1 MCGVLWESKER
12 MRPMKNVFKTEAVF
26 KIKDVVI
33 VEHFHERSFHKHE
46 AITRKSSYVCG
57 ALATMS
63 IMTALVTNWSA
74 AFIVFGMLS
83 AVLLVLIQLN
93 IIFKSMNEAVSTRR
107 IASFTFPNK
116 NIFSVKH
123 NKFMDDVLNNK
134 AIMKIAYDH
143 CDSDDV
149 IQAIIILS
157 TNNDPEV
164 CKKMCKV
171 IEIYYEYGMSIEVLK
186 QKCKVIDVGQSQ
198 DISTFNKKAQG
209 EIDELGRGAD
219 EAMRFF
225 ADTMVDRAEVMTGRK
240 VT

>member
-1 MCGVLWESKER
+1 
-12 MRPMKNVFKTEAVF
+12 MKKAVF
-26 KIKDVVI
+26 KSDSVVI

-46 AITRKSSYVCG
+46 AVTRKSSYVCG

-63 IMTALVTNWSA
+63 IVTALVSNWTA
-74 AFIVFGMLS
+74 AFIVFGVLS
-83 AVLLVLIQLN
+83 FVLLVLNELT
-93 IIFKSMNEAVSTRR
+93 IIFESMNEAVSTRE

-134 AIMKIAYDH
+134 AIMKIAHDH

-157 TNNDPEV
+157 TSNDPEV
-164 CKKMCKV
+164 MKKMCKV
-171 IEIYYEYGMSIEVLK
+171 IEIYYEHGMSIEVMK
-186 QKCKVIDVGQSQ
+186 QKCKVIDGGQSQ
-198 DISTFNKKAQG
+198 DISTFNKKSQG
-209 EIDELGRGAD
+209 EIDELGSGAD

-240 VT
+240 VN

>member
-1 MCGVLWESKER
+1 MCGVLWESTER
-12 MRPMKNVFKTEAVF
+12 MKPMKKAVF
-26 KIKDVVI
+26 KINDVVI
-33 VEHFHERSFHKHE
+33 MEHFHERSFHKHE
-46 AITRKSSYVCG
+46 AVARKSSYVCG

-63 IMTALVTNWSA
+63 IVTALVSNWTA
-74 AFIVFGMLS
+74 AFIVFGVLS
-83 AVLLVLIQLN
+83 FVLLVLNELT
-93 IIFKSMNEAVSTRR
+93 IIFESMNEAVSTRE

-123 NKFMDDVLNNK
+123 NKFMDDVLSNK
-134 AIMKIAYDH
+134 AIMKIAHDH

-157 TNNDPEV
+157 TSNDPEV
-164 CKKMCKV
+164 WKKMCKV
-171 IEIYYEYGMSIEVLK
+171 IEIYYEHGMSIEVMR
-186 QKCKVIDVGQSQ
+186 QKCKVIDGGQYQ
-198 DISTFNKKAQG
+198 DISTFNKKSQG
-209 EIDELGRGAD
+209 EIDELGSGAD

>member
-1 MCGVLWESKER
+1 MCGVLWESRER
-12 MRPMKNVFKTEAVF
+12 MKSMRSMEAVF
-26 KIKDVVI
+26 KINDVVI
-33 VEHFHERSFHKHE
+33 MEHFHERSFHKHE
-46 AITRKSSYVCG
+46 AVARKSSYVCG

-63 IMTALVTNWSA
+63 IVTALVTNWLA
-74 AFIVFGMLS
+74 AFIVSGMLL
-83 AVLLVLIQLN
+83 AVLLVLILLTML
-93 IIFKSMNEAVSTRR
+93 FKSMSEEVSTRR

-116 NIFSVKH
+116 NIFSAKH
-123 NKFMDDVLNNK
+123 NKFMDDVLSNK
-134 AIMKIAYDH
+134 AIMKIAHDH

-157 TNNDPEV
+157 TSNDPEV
-164 CKKMCKV
+164 MKKMCKV
-171 IEIYYEYGMSIEVLK
+171 IEIYYEHGMSIKMMK
-186 QKCKVIDVGQSQ
+186 QKCKVIDAGQYQ

-209 EIDELGRGAD
+209 EIDELGRGVD

>member
-1 MCGVLWESKER
+1 MCGVLWESTER
-12 MRPMKNVFKTEAVF
+12 MKPRMKKMKAVF
-26 KIKDVVI
+26 KSDSVVI

-46 AITRKSSYVCG
+46 AVTRKSSYVCG

-63 IMTALVTNWSA
+63 IVTALVSNWLA
-74 AFIVFGMLS
+74 AFIVSGMLL
-83 AVLLVLIQLN
+83 AVLLVLNELT
-93 IIFKSMNEAVSTRR
+93 IIFESMNEAVSTRE

-123 NKFMDDVLNNK
+123 NKFMDDVLSNK
-134 AIMKIAYDH
+134 AIMKIAHDH

-157 TNNDPEV
+157 TSNDPEV
-164 CKKMCKV
+164 MKKMCKV
-171 IEIYYEYGMSIEVLK
+171 IEIYYEHGMSIEVMK
-186 QKCKVIDVGQSQ
+186 QKCKVIDGGQHQ
-198 DISTFNKKAQG
+198 DISTFNKKSQG
-209 EIDELGRGAD
+209 EIDELGSGAD
-219 EAMRFF
+219 EAMRFL